1 MSAVRDGFGRHPRE
15 GGKPTG
21 LAPSATPIPRHP
33 REGGDL
39 YHLAGGGA
47 GRWIPA
53 SAGMTRICKGMARV
67 YKGMTRHLGP
77 GLAAAIA
84 LGVPFAAFTAA
95 APAAAQMTEAALH
108 AGSLEVPVNKSQVV
122 TADRAIARALVGN
135 PAIAD
140 VLPISERSVY
150 VLGKAFGTTSLTL
163 YDRANRV
170 IAVMDIEVG
179 PDVEGLRTQLS
190 QVVPGQPVEARIS
203 AGSILLSGMVSDAG
217 AADRAAQLAKAYAGD
232 KVINLISVG
241 GSQQVMLEVR
251 FAEINRQIGEKL
263 GVSGFGASRG
273 GSFTGAVGEGAAFD
287 SQNGLRLG
295 AIADS
300 FGIFNKSFTIGSL
313 GINATLEAL
322 ERKGLAKTLAEPT
335 LIALSGEKASFLAGG
350 EFPIPVLQGNASGGG
365 GGNGIT
371 VEFKPFGV
379 SLGFTPTVLGD
390 KVISMIIE
398 PEVSSIDPS
407 ASITVN
413 GLVVP
418 GLQTRRASTTVELR
432 DGEAFAIA
440 GLLRRDFQTTVRQL
454 PILGSIPII
463 GSLFRSSSFQKG
475 ETELLIVVTPRL
487 VAPIRPEQVRL
498 PTDRIADPRPIDVLI
513 NGDGYAPR
521 ALPPQTGAMPSS
533 GADPTPA
540 RPSASAGE
548 LPPVAQWTSPF
559 DAATPGS
566 APNPVVAA
574 KEPGYEY

>member
-1 MSAVRDGFGRHPRE
+1 MKA
-15 GGKPTG
+15 
-21 LAPSATPIPRHP
+21 LA
-33 REGGDL
+33 
-39 YHLAGGGA
+39 
-47 GRWIPA
+47 A
-53 SAGMTRICKGMARV
+53 S
-67 YKGMTRHLGP
+67 L
-77 GLAAAIA
+77 AAIA
-84 LGVPFAAFTAA
+84 AVAA
-95 APAAAQMTEAALH
+95 AMAATPAAAQYSDAALH

-122 TADRAIARALVGN
+122 TADRAIARAMIGN

-150 VLGKAFGTTSLTL
+150 VLGKTFGTTSLTL

-179 PDVEGLRTQLS
+179 PDVEGLKTQLA
-190 QVVPGQPVEARIS
+190 QLVPGQPVEARIS
-203 AGSILLSGMVSDAG
+203 AGSILLSGMVSDPG
-217 AADRAAQLAKAYAGD
+217 AADRAFQLARAYAGD
-232 KVINLISVG
+232 KVINLISIG

-273 GSFTGAVGEGAAFD
+273 GSFTGAVGEGAAYD
-287 SQNGLRLG
+287 SVNGLRLG

-313 GINATLEAL
+313 GIDATLEAL

-335 LIALSGEKASFLAGG
+335 LVALSGEKASFLAGG
-350 EFPIPVLQGNASGGG
+350 EFPIPVLQGNSTTG

-390 KVISMIIE
+390 RVISMIIE

-432 DGEAFAIA
+432 DGESFAIA

-454 PILGSIPII
+454 PLLGSIPII

-475 ETELLIVVTPRL
+475 ETELLIVITPRL

-498 PTDRIADPRPIDVLI
+498 PTDRIGDPQPADVLL
-513 NGDGYAPR
+513 NGDGYR
-521 ALPPQTGAMPSS
+521 VKALPPQPGAVPGA
-533 GADPTPA
+533 GADAAP
-540 RPSASAGE
+540 ASAPPPAASSGE
-548 LPPVAQWTSPF
+548 LPPVAQWSAPF
-559 DAATPGS
+559 DTP
-566 APNPVVAA
+566 APKGETA